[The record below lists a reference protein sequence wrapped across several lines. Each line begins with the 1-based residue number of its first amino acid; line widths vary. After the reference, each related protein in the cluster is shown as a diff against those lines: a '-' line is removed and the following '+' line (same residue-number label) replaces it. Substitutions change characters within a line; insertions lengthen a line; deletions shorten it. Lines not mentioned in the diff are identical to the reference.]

1 MLRPLLSAQVA
12 VFAGEGSGATAE
24 VLGVLQDVLEYTGT
38 VAFAIS
44 GALLAAR
51 KRMDVAGVVALGCIV
66 GVGGG
71 TMRDLLLEDP
81 VFWVESPTFV
91 LVAAVAALLAVPMHR
106 AGVIQLGE
114 RYNLVTLTDA
124 AGMAIFVIVSAN
136 IALRAGASPISAAI
150 LGVIGGTGGG
160 VLRDLLAGEVPD
172 LLRNGE
178 FYATAA
184 LAGALLYVGLL
195 EADLDP
201 IAVFWIPIVA
211 IFGVR
216 MLSVVWGWAVPTM
229 ALEPRGEDPPSQR

>member
-12 VFAGEGSGATAE
+12 VVTGEGSSATAE
-24 VLGVLQDVLEYTGT
+24 VFGALQDVLEYTGT

-71 TMRDLLLEDP
+71 TMRDLLLGDEP

-91 LVAAVAALLAVPMHR
+91 LVAAVTALLAVPMHR
-106 AGVIQLGE
+106 AGVIQAGE
-114 RYNLVTLTDA
+114 RYSLITLTDA
-124 AGMAIFVIVSAN
+124 AGMAIFVIASAN

-201 IAVFWIPIVA
+201 IAVFWIPIVV

-216 MLSVVWGWAVPTM
+216 MLSVVRGWAVPIM
-229 ALEPRGEDPPSQR
+229 AIEPHEGDPPA